1 MKTESNEK
9 ISIGLGIYNEE
20 KYVGRMIESILSQTY
35 NNFELI
41 ISDDCSTDNT
51 NQICKNYEKS
61 DKRVCLFTQD
71 KNLGVVKNL
80 QFLLNKSKYDF
91 FIYLA
96 GDDIISENYLEE
108 NLRNLLNNPGAS
120 CSAGCHIWEDQ
131 DIQKDKICFELNGSL
146 YQRLN
151 YFLSNSFN
159 ATAMNYALYR
169 TEIMK
174 KCPDLGLKFLG
185 HDWKIMTNALKFGK
199 FLRTQNT
206 LITLGRGGI
215 SSAPE
220 FMKSEENKTIEKFLP
235 LFEFSKYFTKSFLLN
250 DQVGLIQKLILS
262 LKLIKLNL
270 HLSLM
275 KIINILRYNNTPHKK
290 IGPAYKKENV

>member
-1 MKTESNEK
+1 MKTKSNEK

-20 KYVGRMIESILSQTY
+20 KFVSRMIESILSQSHE
-35 NNFELI
+35 NFELI

-51 NQICKNYEKS
+51 IQICKNYEKL
-61 DKRVCLFTQD
+61 DERIRLFKQE

-96 GDDIISENYLEE
+96 GDDIISENYLAD
-108 NLRNLLNNPGAS
+108 NLQNLLNNPGAS

-131 DIQKDKICFELNGSL
+131 DIQKDKVCFELKGSL

-159 ATAMNYALYR
+159 ATAMNYALYK
-169 TEIMK
+169 TEVMK
-174 KCPDLGLKFLG
+174 KCPDLSFKFLG
-185 HDWKIMTNALKFGK
+185 HDWKIMTNALKFGN
-199 FLRTQNT
+199 FLRAQNT

-220 FMKSEENKTIEKFLP
+220 FMKSEENKNIEKFLP
-235 LFEFSKYFTKSFLLN
+235 LFEFSSYFTKSFLLN
-250 DQVGLIQKLILS
+250 NQIGFMSKLILS
-262 LKLIKLNL
+262 FKLIKLNL

-275 KIINILRYNNTPHKK
+275 KIINVLRYNNKPHKK
-290 IGPAYKKENV
+290 IGPAYKKKNV

>member
-1 MKTESNEK
+1 MKTKSNEK

-20 KYVGRMIESILSQTY
+20 KFVSRMIESILSQTHE
-35 NNFELI
+35 NFELI

-51 NQICKNYEKS
+51 NQICKNYEKVDQRIS
-61 DKRVCLFTQD
+61 LYTQD

-108 NLRNLLNNPGAS
+108 NLQNLLNNSEAS
-120 CSAGCHIWEDQ
+120 CSAGCHIWEDH
-131 DIQKDKICFELNGSL
+131 DLQKDKVCFELNGSL

-174 KCPDLGLKFLG
+174 KCPDLKSKFLG
-185 HDWKIMTNALKFGK
+185 HDWKIMTNALKFGN
-199 FLRTQNT
+199 FIRARNT

-235 LFEFSKYFTKSFLLN
+235 LFEFSNYFIKSFLL
-250 DQVGLIQKLILS
+250 DHQLSFLKKKILFFKLV
-262 LKLIKLNL
+262 KLNL

-275 KIINILRYNNTPHKK
+275 KIINVLRYNNKPHKK
-290 IGPAYKKENV
+290 IGPAYKKKNV